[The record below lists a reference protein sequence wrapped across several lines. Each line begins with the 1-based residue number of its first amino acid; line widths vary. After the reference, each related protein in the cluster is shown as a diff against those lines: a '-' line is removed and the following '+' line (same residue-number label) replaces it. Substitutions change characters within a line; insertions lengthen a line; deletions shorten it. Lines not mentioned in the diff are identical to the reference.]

1 MTQADTPEGQPA
13 RLSRVKAPSLS
24 RDEKDEK
31 RADFGVKLGT
41 LLSSTGLSS
50 RGFARIYDP
59 VYNDSTIRKYVGGTS
74 LPPWNFLRD
83 LREQV
88 ALRAGD
94 NVDAMELSAVLFT
107 EYRKVLVEVG
117 AELTGSDQNSL
128 LLRLLE
134 GEPRLAEVT
143 EKLAE
148 VTAQRDR
155 LRAEVDR
162 LRSSGQSGARVNRLR
177 AEADK
182 LSHQSARL
190 ARQRGELEGDMD
202 RCRALLHL
210 MEQHSEGPGAADM
223 PAGPPPHRPPAD
235 PVAPRARRSRRWR
248 LLGAAATVLVLV
260 GSGVAIGIWAA
271 REDAPPAAGAQGP
284 TSSSPSAS
292 RPTPQETSPP
302 SSAPTTP
309 PATPASTA
317 PEPAPEDGDDTRRA
331 LDKHLIGVYEITVSD
346 GNALDIDAQ
355 TLNAPRPQDN
365 EFVFYDDPLHGPSI
379 INMNMTTERPNPN
392 IKLGLIDSKDVPQ
405 CAKRTRLTPEAGSI
419 GLTGGDPDTHA
430 CIFTSGKR
438 WALVQA
444 FTEKAQPGTASE
456 VTFRIGFVK

>member
-1 MTQADTPEGQPA
+1 MTQADTPGGQPA
-13 RLSRVKAPSLS
+13 RLSRVQSQSLS
-24 RDEKDEK
+24 RDGKDK
-31 RADFGVKLGT
+31 RRAGFGKTLGT
-41 LLSSTGLSS
+41 LLRSTGLSS
-50 RGFARIYDP
+50 RDFARLYP
-59 VYNDSTIRKYVGGTS
+59 VYNDSTIRKYVGGIS

-94 NVDAMELSAVLFT
+94 NEEVRKLSARLFT
-107 EYRKVLVEVG
+107 DYREVLVEVG
-117 AELTGSDQNSL
+117 ADLTGSDQNSL

-148 VTAQRDR
+148 VTVQRDR

-162 LRSSGQSGARVNRLR
+162 LRSSGQSGARVNHLR

-182 LSHQSARL
+182 LAHESARL
-190 ARQRGELEGDMD
+190 ARQRGELAGDMD

-210 MEQHSEGPGAADM
+210 MEQDSDGPGAADM

-235 PVAPRARRSRRWR
+235 PVAPRTRRSRRWR
-248 LLGAAATVLVLV
+248 VLAAVATVLVLV
-260 GSGVAIGIWAA
+260 GSGVAIGIWAT
-271 REDAPPAAGAQGP
+271 REDGPSVAGTQGP
-284 TSSSPSAS
+284 ASLSPPVS

-317 PEPAPEDGDDTRRA
+317 PAPAPAPDDTRRT
-331 LDKHLIGVYEITVSD
+331 LDKYLIGVYEITVSD

-379 INMNMTTERPNPN
+379 INMNMTTERPNPD
-392 IKLGLIDSKDVPQ
+392 IKLGLLDSKDVPQ

-419 GLTGGDPDTHA
+419 SLTGGDPDTHA

-444 FTEKAQPGTASE
+444 FIEKTQPGAASE